1 MGTTKGQ
8 DIKEKQDKINKKK
21 KVVLVTDAY
30 PYGFGEKI
38 FLSDELEELTAHYN
52 VTIISNAGEQKLE
65 EKKYDRRFE
74 NQIRFL
80 FCDWTKHQ
88 NSCRRFFGVVKDF
101 FSLTFLSEVMKILKA
116 KKQIGRR
123 TFESLFFYRKSQRFY
138 RWMKKNAVFFD
149 DEDFIY
155 YTFWNTCYTLAL
167 LKNKRKHKNVKV
179 ISRFHGCDLYA
190 ERTRGNWQ
198 PFKEYMDERIDK
210 CFFACQA
217 GQDYYIQTFVKQE
230 NFDAAKYMVCKLG
243 KKPYYAKNP
252 EKSGSEKAFCLVS
265 CAMIIPLKRVE
276 LIVKALSCM
285 KQEKV
290 EWIHF
295 GSGGEADEKYVKQL
309 AEELLLEKENITYKF
324 MGYCEI
330 EEIMRF
336 YVEKHIDCFITTSS
350 TEGGVPLSIQEA
362 LSMGIPVIGT
372 DAGGISESIKNNG
385 ILLSVN
391 PEPQEVADAILQM
404 YYADEGSMK
413 VLRENSYHLFQKEYN
428 AEVNVK
434 KFIEALEVL

>member
-1 MGTTKGQ
+1 M
-8 DIKEKQDKINKKK
+8 KEEWDKIDKKK
-21 KVVLVTDAY
+21 RMILVTDYY
-30 PYGFGEKI
+30 PYDLGERVI
-38 FLSDELEELTAHYN
+38 ISDELEELTAHYN
-52 VTIISNAGEQKLE
+52 VTIISNAGGQKLE
-65 EKKYDRRFE
+65 EEKYDRRFE
-74 NQIRFL
+74 NRVRFL

-88 NSCRRFFGVVKDF
+88 NPSRRFFGVVKDF
-101 FSLTFLSEVMKILKA
+101 FSLTFLSEFFKILKA
-116 KKQIGRR
+116 KKQIRRR

-138 RWMKKNAVFFD
+138 RWMKKNAVFSD

-167 LKNKRKHKNVKV
+167 LKNKKKHKNVKV
-179 ISRFHGCDLYA
+179 ISRFHGYDLYA
-190 ERTRGNWQ
+190 ERARGNWQ

-217 GQDYYIQTFVKQE
+217 AQDYYIRTFVKQE
-230 NFDAAKYMVCKLG
+230 KFDAAKYEVCKLG
-243 KKPYYAKNP
+243 RKPYYTKNP
-252 EKSGSEKAFCLVS
+252 EKSSSEKAFCLVS

-295 GSGGEADEKYVKQL
+295 GSGEEVDEKYVKRQ

-330 EEIMRF
+330 EEIMR
-336 YVEKHIDCFITTSS
+336 YYEEKHIDCFITTSS

-362 LSMGIPVIGT
+362 LSMGIPIIGT
-372 DAGGISESIKNNG
+372 DAGGIPEGIKNNG
-385 ILLSVN
+385 ILLSAN

-404 YYADEGSMK
+404 YYADESTMK
-413 VLRENSYHLFQKEYN
+413 ALRENSYHLFRKEYN
-428 AEVNVK
+428 AEANAK
-434 KFIEALEVL
+434 KFIEALEAL